1 MATTYRL
8 REAAARAGRKHEEQA
23 NELTALTERVQALT
37 VRVET
42 LESSVMSLLIASG
55 SVIEYRPVVP
65 VYVKQP
71 QPQAARVVR
80 FYGTAI
86 VVR

>member
-1 MATTYRL
+1 MSVYRQ
-8 REAAARAGRKHEEQA
+8 REAAARAERKQEQQSD
-23 NELTALTERVQALT
+23 ELTALTERVQALT

-42 LESSVMSLLIASG
+42 LESSVTSLLIASG
-55 SVIEYRPVVP
+55 SVIERRPVLP

-71 QPQAARVVR
+71 GRAPDRTVR
-80 FYGTAI
+80 RYGNAI